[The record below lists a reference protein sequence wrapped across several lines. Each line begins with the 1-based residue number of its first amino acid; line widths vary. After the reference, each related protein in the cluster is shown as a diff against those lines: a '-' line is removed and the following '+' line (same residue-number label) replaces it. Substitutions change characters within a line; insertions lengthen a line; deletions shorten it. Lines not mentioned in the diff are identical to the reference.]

1 MVFLKPLKI
10 DKFMHIIIT
19 TFGIARDIVGES
31 DLKLELNKGA
41 SVSDLREALSQKY
54 PRLDA
59 LASLAIAVNQEYAQN
74 DIQLS
79 EDDEI
84 VLIPPVSGG

>member
-1 MVFLKPLKI
+1 MQ
-10 DKFMHIIIT
+10 IT
-19 TFGIARDIVGES
+19 VTAFGIARDIVGAS
-31 DLKLELNKGA
+31 DLKLELNNGA
-41 SVSDLREALSQKY
+41 SVSDLRATLSQTY

-79 EDDEI
+79 ENDEI

>member
-1 MVFLKPLKI
+1 MQIKI
-10 DKFMHIIIT
+10 AA
-19 TFGIARDIVGES
+19 FGITRDIVGAREL
-31 DLKLELNKGA
+31 DLQLKENA
-41 SVSDLREALSQKY
+41 TVNDLRTALGEAY
-54 PRLDA
+54 PRLSD

-79 EDDEI
+79 ENDEI